1 MLGKHQDYSNFR
13 RNNIF
18 QVSCGLN
25 HTLALS
31 ADGNTVWAF
40 GDGDYGKLGIDSTT
54 AKPSPRPVDTFTDV
68 GVKRVCCG
76 TQFSVVLT
84 KDGRL
89 FTFGQGRERLI
100 PRVIHLLGIAPTDRI
115 GR

>member
-1 MLGKHQDYSNFR
+1 M
-13 RNNIF
+13 
-18 QVSCGLN
+18 SCGLN

-76 TQFSVVLT
+76 TQFSAVLT

-89 FTFGQGRERLI
+89 FTFGQGKGEVNSAGNSSLRQCAHRYN
-100 PRVIHLLGIAPTDRI
+100 R
-115 GR
+115 

>member
-1 MLGKHQDYSNFR
+1 M
-13 RNNIF
+13 
-18 QVSCGLN
+18 SCGLN

-76 TQFSVVLT
+76 TQFSAVLT

-100 PRVIHLLGIAPTDRI
+100 PRVIHL
-115 GR
+115 